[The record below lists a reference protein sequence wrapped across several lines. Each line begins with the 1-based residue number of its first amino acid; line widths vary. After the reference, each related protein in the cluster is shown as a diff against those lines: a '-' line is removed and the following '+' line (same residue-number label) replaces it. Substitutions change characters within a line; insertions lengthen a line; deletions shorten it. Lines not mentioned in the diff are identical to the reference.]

1 MENHVGNNCRKQ
13 NKRVIIMG
21 IFDFFKNK
29 GQGTQ
34 NGLTLEECIVKM
46 FASAGIVPNQEGNK
60 FATVV
65 EGKHCVF
72 NVALTSMDGNRLLVY
87 VPFPI
92 PVDANVAFAAN
103 YEVKRISKCSTD
115 RFPGTNIYLTEKDEG
130 YKIAVATIKD
140 FDVLSENTPNE
151 IQETMIH
158 TVDVVDDK
166 NFASLAAAIFG
177 YESYEEAKMNM
188 HAKSTGGNNV
198 SIKLKDGYSEVLGDA
213 PNLSNSRF
221 AGRLMA
227 CAMNIIA
234 KKGNDEISEQ
244 ATEAIQKSFDSYI
257 QIAYDIANEEERDL
271 IRKLR
276 YLAKAKNKDD
286 TNENDFVQGKM
297 EGLVI
302 CNDNPWDLV
311 YEEGK
316 SNDID
321 MSEEEKLYRELC
333 LSQYQGLSLV
343 QNDLGEDMALVTQ
356 VIGRYW
362 KPRYLMDKEA
372 RCAYEFMSIDE
383 VLQIV
388 TDEDIDWDSLKGLP
402 QDAFDRAK
410 AHSFHFP
417 GHVYQY
423 KNGVAEVEWQLNPDG
438 MYYRDDDGFG
448 MTDDEEINL
457 YGAIDRKGK
466 VVKKFTLKR

>member
-1 MENHVGNNCRKQ
+1 
-13 NKRVIIMG
+13 MG
-21 IFDFFKNK
+21 LFEFFKNK
-29 GQGTQ
+29 GKGTQ
-34 NGLTLEECIVKM
+34 KGLTLEECIVKM

-177 YESYEEAKMNM
+177 YKSYEDVKMNM
-188 HAKSTGGNNV
+188 QAKSTGGNNV

-257 QIAYDIANEEERDL
+257 QIAYDIANEEGRDL

-286 TNENDFVQGKM
+286 TDENDFVLGKM

-321 MSEEEKLYRELC
+321 MSEEKKLYRELC
-333 LSQYQGLSLV
+333 LSQYQGLPLV

-388 TDEDIDWDSLKGLP
+388 TDEDIDWDSMKGLP

-438 MYYRDDDGFG
+438 MYYRDEDGFG

>member
-1 MENHVGNNCRKQ
+1 
-13 NKRVIIMG
+13 MG
-21 IFDFFKNK
+21 LFDFFKNK
-29 GQGTQ
+29 GKGTQ
-34 NGLTLEECIVKM
+34 KGLTLEECIVKM
-46 FASAGIVPNQEGNK
+46 FASSGIKPNREGNK

-140 FDVLSENTPNE
+140 FDVLSENTPNG

-177 YESYEEAKMNM
+177 YKSYEDVKMNM

-198 SIKLKDGYSEVLGDA
+198 SIKLKDGYNEVLGDA

-286 TNENDFVQGKM
+286 TDENDFVQGKM

-333 LSQYQGLSLV
+333 LSQYQGLPLV

-438 MYYRDDDGFG
+438 MYYRDEDGFG

-457 YGAIDRKGK
+457 YGAIDKKGK

>member
-1 MENHVGNNCRKQ
+1 
-13 NKRVIIMG
+13 MG

-29 GQGTQ
+29 GKGTPK
-34 NGLTLEECIVKM
+34 GLTLEECIVKM

-198 SIKLKDGYSEVLGDA
+198 SIKLKDGYNEVLGDA

-286 TNENDFVQGKM
+286 TDENDFVQGKM

-438 MYYRDDDGFG
+438 MYYRDEDGFG

>member
-1 MENHVGNNCRKQ
+1 
-13 NKRVIIMG
+13 MG
-21 IFDFFKNK
+21 LFEFFKNK
-29 GQGTQ
+29 GKGTQ
-34 NGLTLEECIVKM
+34 KGLTLEECIVKM

-286 TNENDFVQGKM
+286 TDENDFVQGKM

-321 MSEEEKLYRELC
+321 MPEEEKLYRELC

-438 MYYRDDDGFG
+438 MYYRDEDGFG

>member
-1 MENHVGNNCRKQ
+1 
-13 NKRVIIMG
+13 MG
-21 IFDFFKNK
+21 LFEFFKNK
-29 GQGTQ
+29 GKGTQ
-34 NGLTLEECIVKM
+34 KGLTLEECIVKM

-286 TNENDFVQGKM
+286 TDENDFVQGKM

-438 MYYRDDDGFG
+438 MYYRDEDGFG

>member
-1 MENHVGNNCRKQ
+1 
-13 NKRVIIMG
+13 MG
-21 IFDFFKNK
+21 KFDFFKHK
-29 GQGTQ
+29 CGYTRK
-34 NGLTLEECIVKM
+34 GLTFEECIVKM

-177 YESYEEAKMNM
+177 YKSYEDVKMNM
-188 HAKSTGGNNV
+188 QAKSTGGNNV

-257 QIAYDIANEEERDL
+257 QIAYDIANEEGRDL

-286 TNENDFVQGKM
+286 TDENDFVLGKM

-321 MSEEEKLYRELC
+321 MSEEKKLYRELC
-333 LSQYQGLSLV
+333 LSQYQGLPLV
-343 QNDLGEDMALVTQ
+343 QNDWGEDMALVTQ

-388 TDEDIDWDSLKGLP
+388 TDEDIDWDSMKGLP

-438 MYYRDDDGFG
+438 MYYRDEDGFG

>member
-1 MENHVGNNCRKQ
+1 
-13 NKRVIIMG
+13 MG

-29 GQGTQ
+29 GKGTQ

-286 TNENDFVQGKM
+286 TDENDFVQGKM

-343 QNDLGEDMALVTQ
+343 QNDLGEDMALLTQ

>member
-1 MENHVGNNCRKQ
+1 
-13 NKRVIIMG
+13 MG
-21 IFDFFKNK
+21 LFDFFKHIEND
-29 GQGTQ
+29 TQ
-34 NGLTLEECIVKM
+34 KKLTLEECIVKM
-46 FASAGIVPNQEGNK
+46 FSSAGIVPNQEGNK

-87 VPFPI
+87 VLFPI

-198 SIKLKDGYSEVLGDA
+198 SIKLKEGYNEVLGDA

-286 TNENDFVQGKM
+286 TDENDFVQGKM

-438 MYYRDDDGFG
+438 MYYRDEDGFG

-457 YGAIDRKGK
+457 YGSIDKKGK

>member
-1 MENHVGNNCRKQ
+1 
-13 NKRVIIMG
+13 MG

-29 GQGTQ
+29 GKGTQ
-34 NGLTLEECIVKM
+34 KGLTLEECIVKM

-198 SIKLKDGYSEVLGDA
+198 SIKLKDGYNEVLGDA

-234 KKGNDEISEQ
+234 KKGNDEILVQ

-286 TNENDFVQGKM
+286 TDENDFVQGKM

-333 LSQYQGLSLV
+333 LSQYQGLPLV
-343 QNDLGEDMALVTQ
+343 QNDWGEDMALVTQ

-388 TDEDIDWDSLKGLP
+388 TDEDIDWDSMKGLP

-438 MYYRDDDGFG
+438 MYYRDEDGFG

>member
-1 MENHVGNNCRKQ
+1 
-13 NKRVIIMG
+13 MG

-29 GQGTQ
+29 GKGTQ
-34 NGLTLEECIVKM
+34 KGLTLEECIVKM

-177 YESYEEAKMNM
+177 YKSYEDVKMNM
-188 HAKSTGGNNV
+188 QAKSTGENNV

-286 TNENDFVQGKM
+286 TDENDFVQGKM

-302 CNDNPWDLV
+302 SNDNPWDLV

-438 MYYRDDDGFG
+438 MYYRDEDGFG

>member
-1 MENHVGNNCRKQ
+1 
-13 NKRVIIMG
+13 MG

-29 GQGTQ
+29 GKGTQ
-34 NGLTLEECIVKM
+34 KGLTLEECIVKM

-234 KKGNDEISEQ
+234 EKGNDEISEQ

-286 TNENDFVQGKM
+286 TDENDFVQGKM

-302 CNDNPWDLV
+302 SNDNPWDLV

-438 MYYRDDDGFG
+438 MYYRDEDGFG

>member
-1 MENHVGNNCRKQ
+1 
-13 NKRVIIMG
+13 MG

-29 GQGTQ
+29 GKGTQ
-34 NGLTLEECIVKM
+34 KGLTLEECIVKM

-286 TNENDFVQGKM
+286 TDENDFVQGKM

-333 LSQYQGLSLV
+333 LPQYQGLSLV

>member
-1 MENHVGNNCRKQ
+1 
-13 NKRVIIMG
+13 MG
-21 IFDFFKNK
+21 LFDFFKNK
-29 GQGTQ
+29 GKGTQ
-34 NGLTLEECIVKM
+34 KKLTLEECIVKM
-46 FASAGIVPNQEGNK
+46 FSSAGIVPNQEGNK

-72 NVALTSMDGNRLLVY
+72 NVALTNMGGNRLLVY

-103 YEVKRISKCSTD
+103 YEVKRIGKEAAGVLPEAQVYLSEKED
-115 RFPGTNIYLTEKDEG
+115 GYNI
-130 YKIAVATIKD
+130 IVATVKE
-140 FDVLSENTPNE
+140 FEELSDNTSDE
-151 IQETMIH
+151 IRNLMIRS
-158 TVDVVDDK
+158 VDILDDK
-166 NFASLAAAIFG
+166 NFESLFSAIFG
-177 YESYEEAKMNM
+177 YKSYEEATKMPVEY
-188 HAKSTGGNNV
+188 TGGYRGNV
-198 SIKLKDGYSEVLGDA
+198 KFKDGYRQNLDDA
-213 PNLSNSRF
+213 PNLSDSRF
-221 AGRLMA
+221 AGRLIA

-276 YLAKAKNKDD
+276 CLAKAKNKDD
-286 TNENDFVQGKM
+286 TDENDFVQGKM

-333 LSQYQGLSLV
+333 LSQYQGLPLV

-402 QDAFDRAK
+402 QDAFERAK

-438 MYYRDDDGFG
+438 MYYRDEDGFG

>member
-1 MENHVGNNCRKQ
+1 
-13 NKRVIIMG
+13 MG

-29 GQGTQ
+29 GKGTQ
-34 NGLTLEECIVKM
+34 KGLTLEECIVKM

-115 RFPGTNIYLTEKDEG
+115 RFTGTNIYLTEKDEG

-198 SIKLKDGYSEVLGDA
+198 SIKLKDGYNEVLGDA

-286 TNENDFVQGKM
+286 TDENDFVQGKM

-333 LSQYQGLSLV
+333 LSQYQGLPLV

-402 QDAFDRAK
+402 QDAFERAK

-438 MYYRDDDGFG
+438 MYYRDEDGFG

>member
-1 MENHVGNNCRKQ
+1 
-13 NKRVIIMG
+13 MG

-29 GQGTQ
+29 GKGAQK
-34 NGLTLEECIVKM
+34 GLTLEECIVKM
-46 FASAGIVPNQEGNK
+46 FALAGIVPNQEGNK

-286 TNENDFVQGKM
+286 TDENDFVQGKM

-316 SNDID
+316 TNDID

-333 LSQYQGLSLV
+333 LSQYQGLPLV

-388 TDEDIDWDSLKGLP
+388 TDEDIDWDSMKGLP

-438 MYYRDDDGFG
+438 MYYRDEDGFG

>member
-1 MENHVGNNCRKQ
+1 MLGTIVI

-21 IFDFFKNK
+21 IFEFFKNK
-29 GQGTQ
+29 GKETQ
-34 NGLTLEECIVKM
+34 KGLTLEDCIVKM

-177 YESYEEAKMNM
+177 YKSYEDVKMNM
-188 HAKSTGGNNV
+188 QAKSTGGNNV

-213 PNLSNSRF
+213 PNLSDSRF

-244 ATEAIQKSFDSYI
+244 ATEAIRKSFDSYI

-286 TNENDFVQGKM
+286 TDENDFVQGKM

-321 MSEEEKLYRELC
+321 MSEEKKLYRELC
-333 LSQYQGLSLV
+333 LSQYQGLPLV

-388 TDEDIDWDSLKGLP
+388 TDEDIDWDSMKGLP

>member
-1 MENHVGNNCRKQ
+1 
-13 NKRVIIMG
+13 MG

-29 GQGTQ
+29 GKGAQK
-34 NGLTLEECIVKM
+34 GLTLEECIVKM
-46 FASAGIVPNQEGNK
+46 FALAGIVPNQEGNK

-286 TNENDFVQGKM
+286 TDENDFVQGKM

-402 QDAFDRAK
+402 QDAFERAK

-438 MYYRDDDGFG
+438 MYYRDEDGFG

>member
-1 MENHVGNNCRKQ
+1 
-13 NKRVIIMG
+13 MG

-29 GQGTQ
+29 GKGTQ
-34 NGLTLEECIVKM
+34 KGLTLEECIVKM

-198 SIKLKDGYSEVLGDA
+198 SIKLKEGYNEVLGDA

-227 CAMNIIA
+227 CAMNIIV

-286 TNENDFVQGKM
+286 TDENDLVQGKM

-438 MYYRDDDGFG
+438 MYYRDEDGFG

>member
-1 MENHVGNNCRKQ
+1 
-13 NKRVIIMG
+13 MG

-29 GQGTQ
+29 GKGTQ
-34 NGLTLEECIVKM
+34 NGFTLEECIVKM

-286 TNENDFVQGKM
+286 TDENDFVQGKM

-333 LSQYQGLSLV
+333 LSQYQGLPLI
-343 QNDLGEDMALVTQ
+343 QNDWGEDMALVTQ

-388 TDEDIDWDSLKGLP
+388 TDEDIDWDSMKGLP
-402 QDAFDRAK
+402 QDAFERAK

-438 MYYRDDDGFG
+438 MYYRDEDGFG

-466 VVKKFTLKR
+466 VVKRFTLKR

>member
-1 MENHVGNNCRKQ
+1 
-13 NKRVIIMG
+13 MG

-29 GQGTQ
+29 GKGTQ
-34 NGLTLEECIVKM
+34 KGLTLEECIVKM

-188 HAKSTGGNNV
+188 HAKSTGENNV
-198 SIKLKDGYSEVLGDA
+198 SIKLKDGYNEVLGNA

-234 KKGNDEISEQ
+234 KKGNNEISEQ

-286 TNENDFVQGKM
+286 TDENDFVQGKM

-333 LSQYQGLSLV
+333 LSQYQGLPLV

-362 KPRYLMDKEA
+362 KPRYLMDKET

-388 TDEDIDWDSLKGLP
+388 TDEDIDWDSMKGLP

-438 MYYRDDDGFG
+438 MYYRDEDGFG
-448 MTDDEEINL
+448 MTDEEEINL

-466 VVKKFTLKR
+466 VVKRFTLKR

>member
-1 MENHVGNNCRKQ
+1 
-13 NKRVIIMG
+13 MG

-29 GQGTQ
+29 GKGTQ
-34 NGLTLEECIVKM
+34 KGLTLEECIVKM

-286 TNENDFVQGKM
+286 TDENDFVQGKM

-302 CNDNPWDLV
+302 SNDNPWDLV

-388 TDEDIDWDSLKGLP
+388 TDEDIDWDSMKGLP
-402 QDAFDRAK
+402 QAAFDRAN

-438 MYYRDDDGFG
+438 MYYRDEDGFG

>member
-1 MENHVGNNCRKQ
+1 
-13 NKRVIIMG
+13 MG
-21 IFDFFKNK
+21 LFEFFKNK
-29 GQGTQ
+29 GKGTQ
-34 NGLTLEECIVKM
+34 KGLTLEECIVKM

-177 YESYEEAKMNM
+177 YKSYEDVKMNM
-188 HAKSTGGNNV
+188 QAKSTGENNV
-198 SIKLKDGYSEVLGDA
+198 SIKLKDGYNEVLGDA

-286 TNENDFVQGKM
+286 TDENDFVQGKM

-333 LSQYQGLSLV
+333 LSQYQGLPLV
-343 QNDLGEDMALVTQ
+343 QNDLREDMALVTQ

-402 QDAFDRAK
+402 QDAFERAK

-438 MYYRDDDGFG
+438 MYYRDEDGFG

>member
-1 MENHVGNNCRKQ
+1 
-13 NKRVIIMG
+13 MG
-21 IFDFFKNK
+21 LFDFFKHIGND
-29 GQGTQ
+29 TQ
-34 NGLTLEECIVKM
+34 KKLTLEDCIVKM
-46 FASAGIVPNQEGNK
+46 FSSAGIVPNQEGNK

-72 NVALTSMDGNRLLVY
+72 NVALTNMGGNRLLVY

-130 YKIAVATIKD
+130 YKIAVATIKN

-151 IQETMIH
+151 IQETMIQ

-177 YESYEEAKMNM
+177 YKSYEDVKMNM
-188 HAKSTGGNNV
+188 QAKSTGGNNV
-198 SIKLKDGYSEVLGDA
+198 SIQLKDGYHELLDKT
-213 PNLSNSRF
+213 PDLSNSRYG
-221 AGRLMA
+221 GRLMA
-227 CAMNIIA
+227 YAIHIIN
-234 KKGNDEISEQ
+234 KNDNNEVAER
-244 ATEAIQKSFDSYI
+244 ANEALQNSFDSFV
-257 QIAYDIANEEERDL
+257 QVVYDIANEEERDL
-271 IRKLR
+271 MRKLR
-276 YLAKAKNKDD
+276 FLTKAKNEDD
-286 TNENDFVQGKM
+286 TNEDDFDRGKM
-297 EGLVI
+297 EGLII
-302 CNDNPWDLV
+302 CNGNPWDLL
-311 YEEGK
+311 YEDGNT
-316 SNDID
+316 NDMD
-321 MSEEEKLYRELC
+321 MLEEEKLYKRLC
-333 LSQYQGLSLV
+333 APQYKERPYEQR
-343 QNDLGEDMALVTQ
+343 DLGEGMILVNQ
-356 VIGRYW
+356 VIGEYW
-362 KPRYLMDKEA
+362 KPRYLMDNEE

-402 QDAFDRAK
+402 QDAFERAK

-438 MYYRDDDGFG
+438 MYYRDEDGFG

-457 YGAIDRKGK
+457 YGAIDRKGM

>member
-1 MENHVGNNCRKQ
+1 
-13 NKRVIIMG
+13 MG
-21 IFDFFKNK
+21 IFYKFKHKDDNHRN
-29 GQGTQ
+29 GTS
-34 NGLTLEECIVKM
+34 LEDCIVKM
-46 FASAGIVPNQEGNK
+46 FASAGMEPYRDGNK
-60 FATVV
+60 FSAVV
-65 EGKHCVF
+65 LGKHYAFIVTISC
-72 NVALTSMDGNRLLVY
+72 MEGNRLLIY
-87 VPFPI
+87 VRFPI
-92 PVDANVAFAAN
+92 PVKENVAFAAN
-103 YEVKRISKCSTD
+103 YEVKRIAKEAAGILPEAQISLSKK
-115 RFPGTNIYLTEKDEG
+115 NVG
-130 YKIAVATIKD
+130 YKITVETVKE
-140 FDVLSENTPNE
+140 FEELSDETPDE
-151 IQETMIH
+151 IRKLMTNSVEIL
-158 TVDVVDDK
+158 DGK
-166 NFASLAAAIFG
+166 NFKSLASAILG
-177 YESYEEAKMNM
+177 YESYEEAKNM
-188 HAKSTGGNNV
+188 PVEYAGRNFEA
-198 SIKLKDGYSEVLGDA
+198 IQYKDGYHEFLDDV
-213 PNLSNSRF
+213 PNLSNSRC

-227 CAMNIIA
+227 YAVNIIF
-234 KKGNDEISEQ
+234 KKGNVEIVEQ
-244 ATEAIQKSFDSYI
+244 ATEAIQESFDSYI

-271 IRKLR
+271 MRKLR
-276 YLAKAKNKDD
+276 FLAKAKNEDDINKD
-286 TNENDFVQGKM
+286 DFVQGKT

-333 LSQYQGLSLV
+333 LSQYQGLPLV
-343 QNDLGEDMALVTQ
+343 QNDLGEDMVLVTQ

-402 QDAFDRAK
+402 QDAFERAK

-438 MYYRDDDGFG
+438 MYYRDEDGFG

-466 VVKKFTLKR
+466 VVKRFTLKR

>member
-1 MENHVGNNCRKQ
+1 
-13 NKRVIIMG
+13 MG
-21 IFDFFKNK
+21 KFDFFKHK
-29 GQGTQ
+29 CGYTRK
-34 NGLTLEECIVKM
+34 GLTFEECIVKM

-140 FDVLSENTPNE
+140 FDVLSEDTPNE

-177 YESYEEAKMNM
+177 YKSYEDVKMNM
-188 HAKSTGGNNV
+188 QAKSTGGNNV

-257 QIAYDIANEEERDL
+257 QIAYDIANEEGRDL

-286 TNENDFVQGKM
+286 TDENDFVLGKM

-321 MSEEEKLYRELC
+321 MSEEKKLYRELC
-333 LSQYQGLSLV
+333 LSQYQGLPLV

-388 TDEDIDWDSLKGLP
+388 TDEDIDWDSMKGLP

-438 MYYRDDDGFG
+438 MYYRDEDGFG

>member
-1 MENHVGNNCRKQ
+1 
-13 NKRVIIMG
+13 MG
-21 IFDFFKNK
+21 LFDFFKNK
-29 GQGTQ
+29 GKGTQ
-34 NGLTLEECIVKM
+34 KGLTLEECIVKM
-46 FASAGIVPNQEGNK
+46 FASSGIKPNREGNK

-130 YKIAVATIKD
+130 YKIAVATVKY
-140 FDVLSENTPNE
+140 FDILSENTPNE

-286 TNENDFVQGKM
+286 TDENDFVQGKM

-438 MYYRDDDGFG
+438 MYYRDEDGFG

>member
-1 MENHVGNNCRKQ
+1 
-13 NKRVIIMG
+13 MG
-21 IFDFFKNK
+21 IFYKFKHKDDNHRN
-29 GQGTQ
+29 GTS
-34 NGLTLEECIVKM
+34 LEDCIVKM
-46 FASAGIVPNQEGNK
+46 FASAGMEPYRDGNK
-60 FATVV
+60 FSAVV
-65 EGKHCVF
+65 LGKHYAFIVTISC
-72 NVALTSMDGNRLLVY
+72 MEGNRLLIY
-87 VPFPI
+87 VRFPI
-92 PVDANVAFAAN
+92 PVKENVAFAAN
-103 YEVKRISKCSTD
+103 YEVKRIAKEAAGILPEAQISLSKK
-115 RFPGTNIYLTEKDEG
+115 NVG
-130 YKIAVATIKD
+130 YKITVETVKE
-140 FDVLSENTPNE
+140 FEELSDETPDE
-151 IQETMIH
+151 IRKLMTNSVEIL
-158 TVDVVDDK
+158 DGK
-166 NFASLAAAIFG
+166 NFKSLASAILG
-177 YESYEEAKMNM
+177 YESYEEAKNM
-188 HAKSTGGNNV
+188 PVEYAGRNFEA
-198 SIKLKDGYSEVLGDA
+198 IQYKDGYHEFLDDV

-227 CAMNIIA
+227 YAVNIIF
-234 KKGNDEISEQ
+234 KKGNVEIVEQ
-244 ATEAIQKSFDSYI
+244 ATEAIQESFDSYI

-286 TNENDFVQGKM
+286 TDENDFVQGKM

-333 LSQYQGLSLV
+333 LSQYQGLPLV

-402 QDAFDRAK
+402 QDAFERAK

-438 MYYRDDDGFG
+438 MYYRDEDGFG

>member
-1 MENHVGNNCRKQ
+1 
-13 NKRVIIMG
+13 MG

-29 GQGTQ
+29 GKGTPK
-34 NGLTLEECIVKM
+34 GLTLEECIVKM

-213 PNLSNSRF
+213 PNLSNLRF

-286 TNENDFVQGKM
+286 TDENDFVQGKM

-438 MYYRDDDGFG
+438 MYYRDEDGFG

>member
-1 MENHVGNNCRKQ
+1 
-13 NKRVIIMG
+13 MG

-29 GQGTQ
+29 GKGTPK
-34 NGLTLEECIVKM
+34 GLTLEECIVKM

-151 IQETMIH
+151 NQETMIH

-286 TNENDFVQGKM
+286 TDENDFVQGKM

-438 MYYRDDDGFG
+438 MYYRDEDGFG

>member
-1 MENHVGNNCRKQ
+1 
-13 NKRVIIMG
+13 MG

-29 GQGTQ
+29 GKGTPK
-34 NGLTLEECIVKM
+34 GLTLEECIVKM

-286 TNENDFVQGKM
+286 TDENDFVQGKM

-333 LSQYQGLSLV
+333 LSQYQGLPLV
-343 QNDLGEDMALVTQ
+343 QNDWGENMALVTQ

-438 MYYRDDDGFG
+438 MYYRDEDGFG

>member
-1 MENHVGNNCRKQ
+1 
-13 NKRVIIMG
+13 MG
-21 IFDFFKNK
+21 LFEFFKNK
-29 GQGTQ
+29 GKGTQ
-34 NGLTLEECIVKM
+34 KGLTLEECIVKM

-177 YESYEEAKMNM
+177 YKSYEDVKMNM
-188 HAKSTGGNNV
+188 QAKSTGGNNV

-257 QIAYDIANEEERDL
+257 QIAYDIANEEGRDL

-286 TNENDFVQGKM
+286 TDENDFVLGKM

-321 MSEEEKLYRELC
+321 MSEEKKLYRELC
-333 LSQYQGLSLV
+333 LSQYQGLPLV

-388 TDEDIDWDSLKGLP
+388 TDEDIDWDSMKGLP

-417 GHVYQY
+417 GHIYQY

-438 MYYRDDDGFG
+438 MYYRDEDGFG

-466 VVKKFTLKR
+466 VVKKFTLKRL

>member
-1 MENHVGNNCRKQ
+1 
-13 NKRVIIMG
+13 MG
-21 IFDFFKNK
+21 LFEFFKNK
-29 GQGTQ
+29 GKGTQ
-34 NGLTLEECIVKM
+34 KGLTLEECIVKM

-286 TNENDFVQGKM
+286 TDENDFVQGKM

-302 CNDNPWDLV
+302 SNDNPWDLV

-402 QDAFDRAK
+402 QDAFERAK

-438 MYYRDDDGFG
+438 MYYRDEDGFG

-457 YGAIDRKGK
+457 YGTIDRKGK

>member
-1 MENHVGNNCRKQ
+1 
-13 NKRVIIMG
+13 MG

-29 GQGTQ
+29 GKGTQ
-34 NGLTLEECIVKM
+34 KGLTLEECIVKM

-234 KKGNDEISEQ
+234 EKGNDEISEQ

-286 TNENDFVQGKM
+286 TDENDFVQGKM

-388 TDEDIDWDSLKGLP
+388 TDEDIDWDNLKGLP

-438 MYYRDDDGFG
+438 MYYRDEDGFG